1 MILGHSFVMSLSN
14 LGELIMSGV
23 MITPRTISH
32 ATILTHLFL
41 AINLPNLYKTFA
53 KTFPPICE

>member
-1 MILGHSFVMSLSN
+1 MSLSN

-23 MITPRTISH
+23 MITPRTINH